1 MKKIAF
7 FSTNGGTLFSGKLV
21 DEALRLIGF
30 NLGNSL
36 FHGAL
41 YNWFACSKTLVHTGS
56 NTQWINDN
64 CDCLIIPAAN
74 QVNENWDLVDWASF
88 LQKIRIPVFCVGLGA
103 QADNTNSVIHNLKPG
118 TRDFLNI
125 LSDKCETIGVRG
137 QFTKDVLKN
146 IGIEN
151 AEIAGCP
158 SILYNPNVKG
168 ETIRKKLMSLKDES
182 ELYINIAL
190 STLEPKVLPT
200 ERKLF
205 ELSKNSNHQILLQTN
220 ELLFDLMRNG
230 INEANKSHT
239 SWLAQI
245 IRPDLSLGDFI
256 RYFQKHSVSYS
267 DSRSWI
273 DLAYKTHLCIG
284 MRIHAAI
291 AAILGG
297 SLGICIVF
305 DSRTEELCETTGIPF
320 LRFDDFNNVNSLH
333 ELLDRVNFNSENF
346 DVKWEKNYEKLI
358 GLLPERA

>member
-7 FSTNGGTLFSGKLV
+7 FSTNGGTLFSGNSV

-41 YNWFACSKTLVHTGS
+41 YNWFVGSKTLVHTGS
-56 NTQWINDN
+56 NTKWINDN

-74 QVNENWDLVDWASF
+74 QVNENWDLVDWANF
-88 LQKIRIPVFCVGLGA
+88 LRKIQIPVFCIGLGA
-103 QADNTNSVIHNLKPG
+103 QADNTNSVIRNLKPG
-118 TRDFLNI
+118 TRDFLDV
-125 LSDKCETIGVRG
+125 LSDKCKTIGVRG

-151 AEIAGCP
+151 TEIAGCP

-168 ETIRKKLMSLKDES
+168 ETIRRKLMSFKEEADPQ
-182 ELYINIAL
+182 INIAL
-190 STLEPKVLPT
+190 STLEQKVLPI

-205 ELSKNSNHQILLQTN
+205 ELSKNTNHQILLQTN

-230 INEANKSHT
+230 VNEKNKSHA

-245 IRPDLSLGDFI
+245 IRPDLSLSDFI
-256 RYFQKHSVSYS
+256 KYFQKHSVSYS

-273 DLAYKTHLCIG
+273 DLVYKTHLCIG
-284 MRIHAAI
+284 MRIHANI

-305 DSRTEELCETTGIPF
+305 DSRTEELSETMGIPF
-320 LRFDDFNNVNSLH
+320 LKFDDFNNVNSLH
-333 ELLDRVNFNSENF
+333 ELLDGVSFDSENF
-346 DVKWEKNYEKLI
+346 DTRWEKNYKGLL
-358 GLLPERA
+358 GLLP